1 MSLFMAPYCN
11 VNKPFSIQYV
21 RVKLY
26 NYIHRFGICCKSG
39 TIYNQVQL
47 YIRKFSHSQ
56 IHYGLTRDNFAT
68 LAYQFQNQKLK
79 ASKMVEYRLVG

>member
-68 LAYQFQNQKLK
+68 LAYQF
-79 ASKMVEYRLVG
+79 

>member
-1 MSLFMAPYCN
+1 MSLFMAPYCD

-26 NYIHRFGICCKSG
+26 NYIHHFGICCKSG

-47 YIRKFSHSQ
+47 YIHKFSHSQ
-56 IHYGLTRDNFAT
+56 IHYGLTRNSFAT
-68 LAYQFQNQKLK
+68 LAYQFWNQKLK
-79 ASKMVEYRLVG
+79 TSKMAEYRVVG